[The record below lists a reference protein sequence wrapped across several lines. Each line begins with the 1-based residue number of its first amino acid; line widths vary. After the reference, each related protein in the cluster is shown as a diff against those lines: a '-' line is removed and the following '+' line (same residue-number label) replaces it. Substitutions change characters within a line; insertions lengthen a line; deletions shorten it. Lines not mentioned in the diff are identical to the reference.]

1 MSRPKLAAALLL
13 TLAGAAGP
21 AATSP
26 CEDGYRVV
34 RGDTLYRIARRC
46 GSSVAAIARASG
58 VRNPNLIRVGQRLVI
73 PGASRTA
80 VARREAPPVR
90 AEAPRAGAGPGV
102 YRMARGDTLY
112 SLARWSRTSLPAL
125 LAVNLGI
132 DPHKIEIGDAVRL
145 PSGAVAP
152 ERLRA
157 RERGVATAPP
167 RAAPAAP
174 AAQEPRPRREPAD
187 KPPPREADDRPPT
200 REAEPEA
207 M

>member
-46 GSSVAAIARASG
+46 GSSVAAIARASN
-58 VRNPNLIRVGQRLVI
+58 VRIPNLIRVGQRLVI
-73 PGASRTA
+73 PGGSRTA
-80 VARREAPPVR
+80 VAQSEAPRVR
-90 AEAPRAGAGPGV
+90 GEAPRAGDGPGV

-125 LAVNLGI
+125 LAVNPGI

-145 PSGAVAP
+145 PSGAAAP
-152 ERLRA
+152 DRQRA
-157 RERGVATAPP
+157 RERGAAVAP

-174 AAQEPRPRREPAD
+174 AA
-187 KPPPREADDRPPT
+187 
-200 REAEPEA
+200 
-207 M
+207 